1 MQDFQNSKERPYI
14 HLVDGG
20 VADNIGVRGV
30 LEALEELAA
39 SSAFRGEVGFGGIRR
54 IVLLVVNAR
63 SSPRTDWD
71 RHESPPG
78 IVISCCSPQACRS
91 NGTRSKPSRP

>member
-1 MQDFQNSKERPYI
+1 MLSAVTFNNYGGTCGYQYPAWVKDVAEDRRPSQADGARAAALPRDAGLQNSKERPYI

-39 SSAFRGEVGFGGIRR
+39 SAAFHDEVGFG
-54 IVLLVVNAR
+54 VVR
-63 SSPRTDWD
+63 
-71 RHESPPG
+71 G
-78 IVISCCSPQACRS
+78 SC
-91 NGTRSKPSRP
+91 

>member
-1 MQDFQNSKERPYI
+1 MTFNNYGGSCGFQYPAWVKDVATPTDRARPTARARQRYFEMQDFQNSKDRPYI

-39 SSAFRGEVGFGGIRR
+39 SAAFRDEVGF
-54 IVLLVVNAR
+54 VVVR
-63 SSPRTDWD
+63 
-71 RHESPPG
+71 G
-78 IVISCCSPQACRS
+78 SC
-91 NGTRSKPSRP
+91 